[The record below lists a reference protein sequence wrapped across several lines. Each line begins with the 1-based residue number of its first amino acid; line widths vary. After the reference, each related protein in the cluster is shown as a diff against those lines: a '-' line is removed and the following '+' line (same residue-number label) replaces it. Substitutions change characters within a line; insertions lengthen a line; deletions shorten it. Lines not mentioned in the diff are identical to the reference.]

1 MIKELLLEQKY
12 DPNLEYDVIVV
23 GTGPGGGTVAR
34 EMALKGRKVL
44 MLERGAEQHWIQQ
57 NTLGWAL
64 MMNNLGMNFSKEMTA
79 VAIPNVYGGASNLT
93 CGVAGPP
100 PVKLFAEVGITFNG
114 EIEEAKKDIWADEL
128 PDVLVGKDNLRM
140 LEAAQECGFNW
151 TKLPKMIDA
160 GKCSPGCSDCM
171 LGCARRAKWTSR
183 VFCDEALR
191 NNADIMLY
199 TKVTDIIVE
208 NGKAVGVRGTRLG
221 KEIKAYAKVV
231 VLSTGVSNVGIL
243 RNAGIQE
250 AGRQFAIDALVFVG
264 GVAPGTSSIRSN
276 PMAVGTLE
284 DYDNGFI
291 MTETGPNWASFAL
304 ELAMDK
310 PRNWWHFKDN
320 MKMSWIMIKIQD
332 EMGGEIYPEKRFFGF
347 SKPIS
352 KRDRQRLDM
361 GTEKAKK
368 ILRRM
373 GANESSIY
381 VCPPIGAHPC
391 GTCPVGTVLDSN
403 LETRIKNL
411 YCCDA
416 SVVHRSMGLPV
427 VWTAVTLGK
436 RLSKHLNATT
446 FKGVK

>member
-34 EMALKGRKVL
+34 EMALKGKKVL
-44 MLERGAEQHWIQQ
+44 MLERGPEQQWLQQ
-57 NTLGWAL
+57 NTVGWAM
-64 MMNNLGMNFSKEMTA
+64 MMNNLGMNFSKEWTA

-100 PVKLFAEVGITFNG
+100 PEKFFAEAGIKFNG
-114 EIEEAKKDIWADEL
+114 EIAEAKKDIWAKEL
-128 PDVLVGKDNLRM
+128 PDNLVGKDNLRM
-140 LEAAQECGFNW
+140 MEAANECGFGW
-151 TKLPKMIDA
+151 TKMPKMIDA
-160 GKCSPGCSDCM
+160 SKCIPGCSDCM

-191 NNADIMLY
+191 NDADIMLY
-199 TKVTDIIVE
+199 TKVTDVIVE
-208 NGKAVGVRGTRLG
+208 NGKVVGVKGTRLG

-231 VLSTGVSNVGIL
+231 VLSTGISNVGIL

-264 GVAPGTSSIRSN
+264 GVAPGTTSVRAN

-284 DYDNGFI
+284 DWEDGFI
-291 MTETGPNWASFAL
+291 MTETGPNWASYAM
-304 ELAMDK
+304 ELAMGK
-310 PRNWWHFKDN
+310 PSQWWRFKDTL
-320 MKMSWIMIKIQD
+320 KYSWIIIKSQD
-332 EMGGEIYPEKRFFGF
+332 EVGGEIFPDKRFFNF

-352 KRDRQRLDM
+352 KQDRQRLDM
-361 GTEKAKK
+361 GIEKARK
-368 ILRRM
+368 ILLKM
-373 GANESSIY
+373 GAKENTIHAL
-381 VCPPIGAHPC
+381 PPIGAHPC
-391 GTCPVGTVLDSN
+391 GTCPVGTVVDSN

-416 SVVHRSMGLPV
+416 SIMHRSMGLPV
-427 VWTAVTLGK
+427 VWTAVSLGK
-436 RLSKHLNATT
+436 RLSKHLNATA
-446 FKGVK
+446 FKNSQ